1 MDDERVYIAWS
12 TPSET
17 TLLALDHEGRDVW
30 RIDLGRWVSQHGFGT
45 SPIIYKDLIILNNS
59 QQANQLKPGVEPGK
73 SFMMA
78 FNRKTG
84 KEVWRTPRKSVN
96 VCYSVPCIYTPK
108 GGKDELLHTTT
119 GNGVYSL
126 DPATGRENWAV
137 ADAFSMRCVSSPIVA
152 GGLVFGSTGSGG
164 GGNYVV
170 AVKPGKDA
178 QLAYKVEQPAPYVP
192 SILNKGGTLFLW
204 WDQGVVQCLDA
215 ATGDKHFL
223 NRIGGGFSGSPILA
237 GNKIYCIREDGVLIT
252 IAAEKKFRLL
262 GESPLGE
269 DSRATPAVSGNR
281 MFLRTNSHLICVK
294 SEET

>member
-1 MDDERVYIAWS
+1 M
-12 TPSET
+12 
-17 TLLALDHEGRDVW
+17 
-30 RIDLGRWVSQHGFGT
+30 
-45 SPIIYKDLIILNNS
+45 
-59 QQANQLKPGVEPGK
+59 
-73 SFMMA
+73 
-78 FNRKTG
+78 
-84 KEVWRTPRKSVN
+84 
-96 VCYSVPCIYTPK
+96 
-108 GGKDELLHTTT
+108 
-119 GNGVYSL
+119 
-126 DPATGRENWAV
+126 
-137 ADAFSMRCVSSPIVA
+137 
-152 GGLVFGSTGSGG
+152 
-164 GGNYVV
+164 
-170 AVKPGKDA
+170 
-178 QLAYKVEQPAPYVP
+178 P